1 MSLLTTAQDIGNALV
16 AKGREN
22 LDAQRRNTTF
32 DLRDS
37 LRANTF
43 TQPDTIITEVRFLE
57 YGIFLDR
64 GRKPGKF
71 APPPAIQE
79 WVKRKGIETD
89 PRKVRSVAFLIN
101 RKIFKDGIK
110 PSRWLTRAIEFVL
123 AGASEQIAKAQ
134 ADDAR
139 VFVSNLVNKTNREL
153 K

>member
-1 MSLLTTAQDIGNALV
+1 MSLLSEIQSIGNAV
-16 AKGREN
+16 AAKGREN

-32 DLRDS
+32 DLRES
-37 LRANTF
+37 LRSNTF

-64 GRKPGKF
+64 GRSPGKF
-71 APPPAIQE
+71 APPPAIQA

-89 PRKVRSVAFLIN
+89 PRKIKSVAFLIN
-101 RKIFKDGIK
+101 RKIFREGIK

-123 AGASEQIAKAQ
+123 ASASGKIAKAQ